1 MSSSSSRRVGVQQHQ
16 HQRGLRKA
24 LTQQQQQQVREVLLL

>member
-1 MSSSSSRRVGVQQHQ
+1 VQQHQ

-24 LTQQQQQQVREVLLL
+24 LKQQQQQQQQQQQVREVLLL